1 MRLRLVALWSG
12 YWWTKVGF
20 ADPMRGS
27 GHGSGGY
34 VSLASFEVYGKP
46 IKR

>member
-12 YWWTKVGF
+12 SLVTKVGF

-27 GHGSGGY
+27 GNGSAGY
-34 VSLASFEVYGKP
+34 VSVASFEVYGKP
-46 IKR
+46 TKR